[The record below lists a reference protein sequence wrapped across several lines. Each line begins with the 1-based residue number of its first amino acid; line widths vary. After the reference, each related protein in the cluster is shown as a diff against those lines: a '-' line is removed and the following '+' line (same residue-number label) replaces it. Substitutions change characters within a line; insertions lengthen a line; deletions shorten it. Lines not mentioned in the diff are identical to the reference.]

1 MGYELDHLFVCTAVG
16 APEAE
21 HLITFGLTEG
31 ASNVHPGQG
40 TANHRFFFHNAMLEL
55 LWVHDAAEAQSE
67 PIRRTQ
73 LWERWS
79 GRNSEA
85 SPFGICLRPAGVES
99 ADVPFPAWE
108 YRPPYLRDS
117 AVIHVGE
124 DTPITEPLWF
134 YVDVARRPDSKQ
146 VAKRQPMKHPIG
158 FQEVTGVR
166 LTSPAVQPLSAVA
179 RTVLRSGLVSVRPG
193 SEHLLEL
200 SFAGSQQGHDVDF
213 RPFLPLVF
221 HW

>member
-1 MGYELDHLFVCTAVG
+1 MGYEFDHLFVCTAVG

-40 TANHRFFFHNAMLEL
+40 TANRRFFFHNAMLEL

-67 PIRRTQ
+67 PVGRTQ

-79 GRNSEA
+79 GWNSKA
-85 SPFGICLRPAGVES
+85 SPFGICVRPADPRS
-99 ADVPFPAWE
+99 TDVPFPAWE

-117 AVIHVGE
+117 LVIYVGE
-124 DTPITEPLWF
+124 DTPIAEPLWF
-134 YVDVARRPDSKQ
+134 YMDVVRRADSQQ
-146 VAKRQPMKHPIG
+146 VEKRQPLTHPIG
-158 FQEVTGVR
+158 FPEVTGVR
-166 LTSPAVQPLSAVA
+166 LTSLSVQPLSGVA
-179 RTVLRSGLVSVRPG
+179 QTVLRSGVVSVRPG
-193 SEHLLEL
+193 SEHLLEVM
-200 SFAGSQQGHDVDF
+200 FDGSRHWRSADF

-221 HW
+221 H